1 MFKKGNFDSSFNGPI
16 ESVDD
21 DNEKDFLFFFCFCF
35 FAHESDS
42 SRSTSS
48 QTKKGRRK
56 KGGDETFFSL
66 GAIINSLWGKVV
78 CGRRRWGQFLAVTP
92 VSLFC
97 PFFILLFL
105 LSMLLVYTQSK
116 LVPCYTFPRRP
127 PAATGESPSVFFFL
141 PVVVAYWE

>member
-1 MFKKGNFDSSFNGPI
+1 MHPVFSLGSPFDFVRDRRSLSFCSIRFVLERRSQVSLRHCHIYLAHVKNNSVVVGVIFSAGRILNNMFKKGNFDSSFNGPI

-66 GAIINSLWGKVV
+66 GAIINSL
-78 CGRRRWGQFLAVTP
+78 
-92 VSLFC
+92 
-97 PFFILLFL
+97 
-105 LSMLLVYTQSK
+105 
-116 LVPCYTFPRRP
+116 
-127 PAATGESPSVFFFL
+127 
-141 PVVVAYWE
+141 